1 MSRGE
6 HGVSRDEERVRARGL
21 DEEGVRDA
29 LHARIE
35 PEDAAQMGRHDL
47 T

>member
-6 HGVSRDEERVRARGL
+6 HGVPRGEERVRARGL
-21 DEEGVRDA
+21 DGESDGDI
-29 LHARIE
+29 LYARIE